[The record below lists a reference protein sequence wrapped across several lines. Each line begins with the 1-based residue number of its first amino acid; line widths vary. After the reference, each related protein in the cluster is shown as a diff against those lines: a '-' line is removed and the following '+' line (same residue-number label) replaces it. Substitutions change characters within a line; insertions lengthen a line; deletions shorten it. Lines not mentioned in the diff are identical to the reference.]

1 MKSKKEI
8 NNIILG
14 TFLLLGMH
22 SAAFVVLKILAS
34 VILKFNTALAANI
47 IFPIFYIGVLQLLY
61 VVPAVIWLKRK
72 KQTGRMKGV
81 IIGAVI
87 TALLNIIFLALLL
100 YSKI

>member
-47 IFPIFYIGVLQLLY
+47 IFPIFYIGVLQLIY

-72 KQTGRMKGV
+72 KQTGRIKGV

-87 TALLNIIFLALLL
+87 TALSNILYIGFLL
-100 YSKI
+100 YSRA